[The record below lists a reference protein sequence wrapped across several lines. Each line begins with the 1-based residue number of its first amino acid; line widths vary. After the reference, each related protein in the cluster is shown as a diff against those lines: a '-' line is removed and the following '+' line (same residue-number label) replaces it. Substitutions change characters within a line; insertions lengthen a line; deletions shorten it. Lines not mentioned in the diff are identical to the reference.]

1 MKLFKSFFILL
12 LIVGVGG
19 YIYFNFP
26 LNKPKELS
34 FSGQIDSKSAYVGSK
49 FGGRIKAI
57 YKNEGDSV
65 KKGEDLIVL
74 DSDSQKLQI
83 ALLETKY
90 NQAKITLRKLKNGY
104 QKEEIESAKA
114 DLDLKSAVLNNAKV
128 NFERQK
134 ILFASGVGT
143 SKDYDDT
150 QSIYLQAKAQKE
162 VSAKKLEL
170 LSGGYRDEDKSL
182 AKESI
187 KEIEANL
194 NLAKLNL
201 KESIIKASSDGIVQ
215 NISAQ
220 IGDLINPN
228 QAIVQI
234 DLKDQKYAK
243 FYVPQTQ
250 LNLISVGQKVYI
262 TIDNS
267 TKKYEGEVF
276 YISQAAEFTPKNI
289 ATKDDRDNLLFAVK
303 AKVKDTILK
312 NGMIIEVYLQ

>member
-234 DLKDQKYAK
+234 DLEDEKYAK
-243 FYVPQTQ
+243 FYVSQTK
-250 LNLISVGQKVYI
+250 LNLISLGQKVYI

-267 TKKYEGEVF
+267 TTKYEGEVF
-276 YISQAAEFTPKNI
+276 YISQSAEFTPKNI

-303 AKVKDTILK
+303 AKVKDAILK
-312 NGMIIEVYLQ
+312 NGMIIEVFLK